1 MLKRIKNFDK
11 LNDRTFLYDDIMYTL
26 KTRKPYEGFY
36 ENIYEMDILDND
48 LKTVLVAS
56 IRIEFDEKASEDK
69 FRLDIKMPYTPIV
82 MNISV
87 FLESL
92 SNFNLFCKDLETQLK
107 VVLKNIKEHTEWKII
122 SGYAI

>member
-11 LNDRTFLYDDIMYTL
+11 IDARTFLYDDIMYTIR
-26 KTRKPYEGFY
+26 TRKPYEGFY
-36 ENIYEMDILDND
+36 ENIYEMDILDED
-48 LKTVLVAS
+48 LKTILIAS
-56 IRIEFDEKASEDK
+56 IKIDFDEKTLEDK

-92 SNFNLFCKDLETQLK
+92 SNFDLFCRDLETQLK
-107 VVLKNIKEHTEWKII
+107 VVLKNIKEHTTWKIA
-122 SGYAI
+122 SGFAI